1 MRPFG
6 VGGMRPF
13 WQLESLGEVEQDM
26 AMDVDAN
33 GKPVRP
39 VRQHSGAGYGYLGGT
54 QGVPKG
60 STPTGSRSVPS
71 ASTH

>member
-39 VRQHSGAGYGYLGGT
+39 
-54 QGVPKG
+54 
-60 STPTGSRSVPS
+60 
-71 ASTH
+71 ASTTGQAMGT